1 MLPLRSGE
9 EVKAGHQKLPL
20 LQFAFLA
27 NRAKQ
32 HAMGITE
39 KRDASLFKK
48 TALCQ
53 AERCFSQHQLFSGFI
68 VGNSSTSRMESLLV
82 SSITKR
88 STPNPRPPV
97 GGMPYSRALM
107 KS

>member
-20 LQFAFLA
+20 LLFAFLA
-27 NRAKQ
+27 DRAEQ
-32 HAMGITE
+32 HAMGVTE
-39 KRDASLFKK
+39 KMRCFSLQK

-53 AERCFSQHQLFSGFI
+53 AERCFSQIQLFSGFI